1 VIHGR
6 ADEVFIWRW
15 RTQEAGRGVDSPP
28 VPQGL
33 TVLATVRPGE
43 ETRLRDVLR
52 PIGDDIRGRTLKDA
66 AGRPHIDFNRSSRI
80 HFARFAIL
88 DDLDRGP
95 DRKRLL
101 YSSNYDGDLDSHV
114 DDLIAITSDM
124 DAIWGCCE
132 GYASR
137 AQFGAFVRAHT
148 CEPDAFYIAFRD
160 ETVEDIQQSIALRR
174 QVRSLLDTPSA
185 GRLAT
190 ILPILSRRE
199 PAWVRV
205 VRHATRTAGRS
216 LGAAIARTIQ
226 ALPLGVDLLRAI
238 VRCGF
243 KNVYAG
249 TLRLIASLDRYVVF
263 RGVNRLTRNR
273 LPPQKSVYSSVALDN
288 SSVPAPTV
296 PGDEIP
302 SAQDDLSPTFRED
315 VVTQNQLTLITVVR
329 DGQADRV
336 RAVMAAIDSY
346 AKRLAAPGS
355 LIGISTI
362 HFVRWLVIDDGR
374 RLMMISDYDG
384 SWESYIDEFAEL
396 ILSGLDAI
404 WETSYGYPPDGA
416 RDLPA
421 FKRFLRSHQVPS
433 EVFYSAYP
441 EETVL
446 NIVND
451 RALANAC
458 AAMAE
463 HIGALQQL

>member
-1 VIHGR
+1 MPR
-6 ADEVFIWRW
+6 
-15 RTQEAGRGVDSPP
+15 
-28 VPQGL
+28 GL
-33 TVLATVRPGE
+33 TVLAPVRLGE
-43 ETRLRDVLR
+43 EKRLRDVLR
-52 PIGDDIRGRTLKDA
+52 PIGDDIRGRTLKAD
-66 AGRPHIDFNRSSRI
+66 AGRPHIDFNRSSSI

-88 DDLDRGP
+88 DDRDRGP

-101 YSSNYDGDLDSHV
+101 YSSNYDGDLESHV
-114 DDLIAITSDM
+114 AELIAITSDI

-132 GYASR
+132 GYADR

-185 GRLAT
+185 GRVAT
-190 ILPILSRRE
+190 ILPRLSERE
-199 PAWVRV
+199 PAWVQV
-205 VRHATRTAGRS
+205 VRRAARTAGQS
-216 LGAAIARTIQ
+216 VGAAIPRAIRAFPIV
-226 ALPLGVDLLRAI
+226 ADLLRAI

-243 KNVYAG
+243 KNVYSG
-249 TLRLIASLDRYVVF
+249 TLRIIASLDRYVLF
-263 RGVNRLTRNR
+263 RCVNKLTRNR
-273 LPPQKSVYSSVALDN
+273 LPVLKSVYSSVGLDN
-288 SSVPAPTV
+288 CSVPVPTV
-296 PGDEIP
+296 PGDEMP
-302 SAQDDLSPTFRED
+302 SAQHDLSPAFRED

-329 DGQADRV
+329 EGQADRV

-346 AKRLAAPGS
+346 ARRLAAPGS

-362 HFVRWLVIDDGR
+362 HFVRWLLIDDGR

-421 FKRFLRSHQVPS
+421 LKQFLRSHQVPS

-446 NIVND
+446 NMVND

-458 AAMAE
+458 SAMAE
-463 HIGALQQL
+463 HAGGLQQL